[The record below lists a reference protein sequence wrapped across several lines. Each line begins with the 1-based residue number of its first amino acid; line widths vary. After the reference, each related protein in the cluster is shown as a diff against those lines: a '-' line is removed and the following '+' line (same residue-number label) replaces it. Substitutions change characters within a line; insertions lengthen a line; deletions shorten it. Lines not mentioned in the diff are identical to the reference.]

1 MTKNKLS
8 YKEAYARL
16 EQIQGLIESNQ
27 LDVDDLNEKLKEVSA
42 LLKICKDKLFVANE
56 ETKKILEEIE

>member
-1 MTKNKLS
+1 MSKKELS
-8 YKEAYARL
+8 YKEAYTRL
-16 EQIQGLIESNQ
+16 EQIQVLIENNQ

-42 LLKICKDKLFVANE
+42 LLIICKDKLFLANE